1 MVVFVVVGG
10 RSRGAGFVETSPEMA
25 EFRGPLG
32 DYSIHLP
39 WRIPGLLTLG
49 FREARRENVVLDML
63 NAWDCEE
70 LRNKKKEDDD
80 DDDQEEEGV

>member
-1 MVVFVVVGG
+1 MDVFVVGGG
-10 RSRGAGFVETSPEMA
+10 RSCSVGFVETSPEMA

-39 WRIPGLLTLG
+39 LRIPGLLTLG
-49 FREARRENVVLDML
+49 FRMVWDML

-70 LRNKKKEDDD
+70 LRNRKNEDDD
-80 DDDQEEEGV
+80 DDDQEEGV